1 MSMWWN
7 DRTLQVMIEDRIH
20 QFSREVEQ
28 ERLARQATAH
38 QGPDG
43 STFVTLM
50 NKMSRL
56 VLGRSILPLS
66 TPVRHR

>member
-28 ERLARQATAH
+28 ERQVRQATAG
-38 QGPDG
+38 QGPSG
-43 STFVTLM
+43 SAFVTLM
-50 NKMSRL
+50 NTMSKL
-56 VLGRSILPLS
+56 VLGRAILPLS
-66 TPVRHR
+66 APVRHR